1 MQSQLILNKML
12 ASKII
17 AVIRKVDP
25 SKIHELVSSLVEGGI
40 STIEITMDS
49 KESSR
54 IILELRQSFEK
65 KATIGAGT
73 VLNKK
78 QAEEAITAGSEF
90 IFSPI
95 LDKETITYVKSKNII
110 MIPGVFT
117 PTEMQ
122 KAFEWGTEIVKVFP
136 ANVLGP
142 SFFKDVRGP
151 LGHIAKIPTGGIH
164 LGNVQDFL
172 KAGAVAVGVGSSL
185 VNQTLIE
192 QQNWTRIQQLAEQFV
207 HVANHV
213 TE

>member
-1 MQSQLILNKML
+1 MQSELILNKML

>member
-1 MQSQLILNKML
+1 MQSELILNKML

-142 SFFKDVRGP
+142 SFFKDVQGP